1 MNRKRF
7 NQLLVNTFLAN
18 LTTSY
23 LWFALTFWVYLE
35 TRSVL
40 ATAFIGGSYML
51 LIAVVG
57 VPSRT
62 TVVLSG
68 LPAAS
73 TGTTSTRCRTRSAAP
88 SCACCQARRQRRSAC

>member
-57 VPSRT
+57 VPF
-62 TVVLSG
+62 
-68 LPAAS
+68 
-73 TGTTSTRCRTRSAAP
+73 GTWVDRTRKKRVMVVA
-88 SCACCQARRQRRSAC
+88 QLVRIRSRLVSWLAS